1 MEGTGYSFPGSLLF
15 LLEEIYQSPLSSL
28 LLQIKQYV
36 KDFGEER
43 AAREAALFERQNL
56 EWQNTEKDREIIALK
71 QQLKVQAQQQVWYNK
86 CVIQSIIVMCTPLV

>member
-1 MEGTGYSFPGSLLF
+1 M
-15 LLEEIYQSPLSSL
+15 LEEIYQSPLSSL

-71 QQLKVQAQQQVWYNK
+71 QKLKVQAQQQV
-86 CVIQSIIVMCTPLV
+86 CTTNV